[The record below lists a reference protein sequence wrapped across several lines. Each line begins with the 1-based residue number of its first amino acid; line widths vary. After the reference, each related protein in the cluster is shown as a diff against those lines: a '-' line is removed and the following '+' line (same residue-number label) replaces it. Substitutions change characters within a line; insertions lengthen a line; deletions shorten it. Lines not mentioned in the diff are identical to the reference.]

1 MSYTMFESAPPT
13 TSNVSPKGQVTV
25 PAAMRKALGIKPGG
39 KVRFVRKGKQVLIEA
54 YEEPPISSLFGI
66 LKARKGKGA
75 PDIDKAIDEAMH
87 QRFAHLGRRRTPA
100 K

>member
-1 MSYTMFESAPPT
+1 MFESDPPT

-66 LKARKGKGA
+66 IKIPKGRGV
-75 PDIDKAIDEAMH
+75 PDIDKAIEQAMH
-87 QRFAHLGRRRTPA
+87 QRLGHLGPRASR

>member
-1 MSYTMFESAPPT
+1 MLESDAPAM
-13 TSNVSPKGQVTV
+13 SNVSPKGQVTV

-39 KVRFVRKGKQVLIEA
+39 KVRFIRKGKQVLIEA

-66 LKARKGKGA
+66 LKAPKGSGV
-75 PDIDKAIDEAMH
+75 PDIDKAIEEAMH
-87 QRFAHLGRRRTPA
+87 LRFAHLGRRRSSP